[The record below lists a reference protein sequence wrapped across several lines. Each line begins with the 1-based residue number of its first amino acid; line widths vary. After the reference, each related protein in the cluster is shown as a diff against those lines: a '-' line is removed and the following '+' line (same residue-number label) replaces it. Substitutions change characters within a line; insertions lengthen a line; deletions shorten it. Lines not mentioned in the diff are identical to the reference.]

1 MRDIS
6 KTFGIDEAL
15 KQLDIQLVNKGT
27 SVGDTFFS
35 SGEEIE
41 SYSPVDGALIGKVQA
56 TTQEDY
62 EQVATTAQKGFKE
75 WRTWP
80 APARGEVVR
89 QFNDELRR
97 LKAPLGKLVSYEM
110 GKSYQ
115 EGLGEVQ
122 EMIDIC
128 DFAVGL
134 SRQLHGLTMHSERP
148 GHRMYEQWHP
158 LGVVGIISA
167 FNFPVA
173 VWSWN
178 TALAWVCG
186 DACIW
191 KGSEKTPL
199 TSIACQKIAARVFKA
214 NDVPDGISSL
224 ITGNY
229 KVGEFMTQDKRLP
242 LISATGSIRMG
253 RIVAQEVAKR
263 LGKSLLEL
271 GGNNA
276 IIVTPEADIKN
287 TVIGAVFGAVGTCG
301 QRCTSTRRLIVHD
314 SIYDKVK
321 NAIVDAYQQLRIGN
335 PLDENNH
342 VGPLIDKDAVHNYLQ
357 ALEEVK
363 KEGGNIL
370 VEGGVLEGEGYE
382 SGCYVKPAIAEAQ
395 NHFEI
400 VQHETFGPVLYLM
413 KYSGEVEEA
422 IELQN
427 GVVQGLSSAI
437 MTNNLREAEKFLSV
451 EGSDCGIANVNIGT
465 SGAEIGGA
473 FGGEKESGGG
483 RESGADAWKAYMR
496 RQTNT
501 INYTKEL
508 PLAQGIKF
516 DL

>member
-1 MRDIS
+1 MNQTAKI
-6 KTFGIDEAL
+6 FEIDKAL
-15 KQLDIQLVNKGT
+15 QALDIAEENHGT
-27 SVGDTFFS
+27 SYDQEFFGH
-35 SGEEIE
+35 GEMIS
-41 SYSPVDGALIGKVQA
+41 SYSPVDGQLIGKVSQ
-56 TTQEDY
+56 TTAEDY
-62 EQVATTAQKGFKE
+62 EKLIQQAEAGFKA
-75 WRTWP
+75 WRQWT
-80 APARGEVVR
+80 APQRGEVVR

-134 SRQLHGLTMHSERP
+134 SRQLYGLTMHSERP

-199 TSIACQKIAARVFKA
+199 TSVACQKIAARVFEK
-214 NDVPDGISSL
+214 NNVPKGVSSL
-224 ITGNY
+224 ITGDY
-229 KVGEFMTQDKRLP
+229 KIGEMMTNDKRVP

-253 RIVAQEVAKR
+253 KIVAQAVAKR

-276 IIVTPEADIKN
+276 IIITPDADVKN

-301 QRCTSTRRLIVHD
+301 QRCTSTRRLIIHESV
-314 SIYDKVK
+314 YDEVK
-321 NAIVDAYQQLRIGN
+321 NALVEAYKQIKIGN

-342 VGPLIDKDAVHNYLQ
+342 MGPLIDQDSVNNYLN
-357 ALEEVK
+357 ALS
-363 KEGGNIL
+363 L
-370 VEGGVLEGEGYE
+370 
-382 SGCYVKPAIAEAQ
+382 
-395 NHFEI
+395 
-400 VQHETFGPVLYLM
+400 
-413 KYSGEVEEA
+413 
-422 IELQN
+422 
-427 GVVQGLSSAI
+427 
-437 MTNNLREAEKFLSV
+437 
-451 EGSDCGIANVNIGT
+451 
-465 SGAEIGGA
+465 
-473 FGGEKESGGG
+473 
-483 RESGADAWKAYMR
+483 
-496 RQTNT
+496 
-501 INYTKEL
+501 
-508 PLAQGIKF
+508 
-516 DL
+516 